1 MFYFVFSYFV
11 FILLL
16 YCSCGL
22 FVIIS
27 YIYLSIL
34 PSFAVTVGSD
44 DKDEKPPQAVT
55 LLVSSVAV
63 DNSPSPDPD
72 EDSMTLGTTVTLW

>member
-11 FILLL
+11 FILWL

-27 YIYLSIL
+27 YIYLSVL
-34 PSFAVTVGSD
+34 PSFAVTVASD

-63 DNSPSPDPD
+63 DNSPSADSD